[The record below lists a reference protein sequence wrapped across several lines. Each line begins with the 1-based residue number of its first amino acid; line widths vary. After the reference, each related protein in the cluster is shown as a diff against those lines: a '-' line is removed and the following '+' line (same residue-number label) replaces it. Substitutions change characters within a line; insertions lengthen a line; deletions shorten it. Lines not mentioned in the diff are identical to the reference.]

1 MKIFLCILILIYLVA
16 MPFLTCRILA
26 SWLRKDSIKETEQR
40 ESAIVEVFYGKLWV
54 LAHYGC
60 QEERQ
65 ITDFSLYNKHR
76 IIGLELFETK
86 EPPWENYEEEPV
98 IFNYGEV
105 TKITQEGN
113 GETYCL
119 WRVFD
124 E

>member
-1 MKIFLCILILIYLVA
+1 MEIFLYILTGLIA
-16 MPFLTCRILA
+16 MLFLICRILA

-65 ITDFSLYNKHR
+65 ITDFSLYNRYR

-86 EPPWENYEEEPV
+86 DPPWKNYEEEPV

-105 TKITQEGN
+105 TKITPEGN
-113 GETYCL
+113 GDTYCL

-124 E
+124 DE